1 MNPEGKRNCSLP
13 LSQHKYSFMALKSF
27 DLVDTPGLKRRG
39 SITDA
44 DSEATGDGTS
54 LPGDRLS
61 IGSELKSFGGSQGS
75 LNSSA
80 LSSAAPDNPKQ
91 FESLKEMKGL
101 MEQGIEK

>member
-1 MNPEGKRNCSLP
+1 MTTN
-13 LSQHKYSFMALKSF
+13 SFHAI
-27 DLVDTPGLKRRG
+27 DTPGLKRRG

-44 DSEATGDGTS
+44 DSEESGERTS

-75 LNSSA
+75 LNSTST
-80 LSSAAPDNPKQ
+80 SSSIAPDNPKQ

>member
-1 MNPEGKRNCSLP
+1 MCR
-13 LSQHKYSFMALKSF
+13 LSFCDHFKNLFLY
-27 DLVDTPGLKRRG
+27 VIDTPGLKRRG
-39 SITDA
+39 SLTDA
-44 DSEATGDGTS
+44 DSEEAGERTS

-75 LNSSA
+75 LNSSSTS
-80 LSSAAPDNPKQ
+80 SSATAPDNPKQ